1 MKKHLL
7 VLAMLAMAVLA
18 FAYSSRPVYTEIVL
32 DNPDLDIKDYVTPHW
47 ININHEDNY
56 SDPNWYFEVSDG
68 IETWSTDT
76 KPVNLIKVGKM
87 TWGIY
92 GDPNYPIKAFAWFN
106 AQIFSTPGPSTGKV
120 FTLKLKYLP
129 NTDEATNTIIRSYTQ
144 PSGVGGVQFIDGNAW
159 VLPETI
165 LGAPPVT
172 DYNFTVRSNYVG
184 AAIYKDGA
192 DTGETTPWTFIGPTA
207 EVAGVY
213 TVVRDATTFVVQ
225 GTTNTSYTYDGAA
238 DATVTFIGTYTP
250 AIAAG
255 NPYPAN
261 GANFDIA
268 HDAEASNY
276 DLTWEAPIAGA
287 VDGYKVIWNGGAPV
301 DVGSNLTWQTP
312 AIAEGTYTW
321 MVIPYFND
329 PLPPAPAPGGKTT
342 GFTREFAPLQAKLI
356 APQIKGDAVN
366 TPTWTFTVTRQDP
379 PVLPVE
385 LSNFSAVLT
394 AENFVKLSW
403 RTQSETGMLG
413 YRVYRGE
420 SDVQA
425 SSMMLPVLI
434 PANNTSNVIDYTWV
448 DSEVEVQHTYWY
460 WLEAVEV
467 NGTGQFY
474 GPLTVRVEGEIPSVL
489 PTITTMGNAY
499 PNPFKQSSSTTID
512 VSIKEGENGTVT
524 VYNILGQIVKTFKVN
539 EGEHQIH
546 WNGKDAR
553 GNNCGSGIYF
563 YKLSTPSTNM
573 TKKMVIVK

>member
-1 MKKHLL
+1 MKRHLL
-7 VLAMLAMAVLA
+7 IIAMLAMAVCA
-18 FAYSSRPVYTEIVL
+18 FAWTGRSIYTQIVL
-32 DNPDLDIKDYVTPHW
+32 ENLDILDYISNEAWPNLGDGQH
-47 ININHEDNY
+47 
-56 SDPNWYFEVSDG
+56 DPNWYFEVSCPEIG
-68 IETWSTDT
+68 ETGSTET
-76 KPVNLIKVGKM
+76 HPGNRIKVGKFQVGGASQPM
-87 TWGIY
+87 RAW
-92 GDPNYPIKAFAWFN
+92 AFFDC
-106 AQIFSTPGPSTGKV
+106 QVFSPLGPSAGKEIHM
-120 FTLKLKYLP
+120 KLRYLP
-129 NTDEATNTIIRSYTQ
+129 TGDEANFATRIRTL
-144 PSGVGGVQFIDGNAW
+144 PSGVGPVLDYEGSTPPMQW
-159 VLPETI
+159 VLPDALVGTP
-165 LGAPPVT
+165 APPQI
-172 DYNFTVRSNYVG
+172 NFTVRSNYVG
-184 AAIYKDGA
+184 AAIHKDGV

-225 GTTNTSYTYDGAA
+225 GTTDTSYNYDGAA

-268 HDAEASNY
+268 HDAVATTY
-276 DLTWEAPIAGA
+276 DLTWEAPIAGD
-287 VDGYKVIWNGGAPV
+287 VDGYKIVWNGGNPI
-301 DVGSNLTWQTP
+301 DVGNDLTWTTP

-321 MVIPYFND
+321 MVIPYIND
-329 PLPPAPAPGGKTT
+329 PLPPVPAPGGKTT

-356 APQIKGDAVN
+356 APQTKGDAVN
-366 TPTWTFTVTRQDP
+366 TPTWSFTVTRQDP

-413 YRVYRGE
+413 YRVYRGD

-563 YKLSTPSTNM
+563 YKLSTPSTNV